1 VTDRPVLHPPADA
14 HGPDHDPGGTITAM
28 SSALLHWPHRRVA
41 TAHCLARVRLV
52 ADDARGE
59 PTRGYVVLSE
69 LRDNPRG
76 LGITT
81 DIPGV
86 VRAVRATLLPA
97 AWPPSALRWYVHH
110 GDFSTYDVAGA
121 DTLTQLFPS
130 WDHDDVV
137 HDDVHDHRLLRPH
150 RAAALQ
156 RFLVLRPVTDELQS
170 WPAPAPRAATE

>member
-1 VTDRPVLHPPADA
+1 MTDRPVLHPPADA
-14 HGPDHDPGGTITAM
+14 RGPDHDPGGTITAM
-28 SSALLHWPHRRVA
+28 SSALLHWPHRRGA

-52 ADDARGE
+52 ADDDRGE

-97 AWPPSALRWYVHH
+97 TWPPSALRWYVHH
-110 GDFSTYDVAGA
+110 GDFSTYDDAGR
-121 DTLTQLFPS
+121 DTLTQLSPR
-130 WDHDDVV
+130 WDDDVV
-137 HDDVHDHRLLRPH
+137 RDDVHDHHLLPPH
-150 RAAALQ
+150 RAAVLH
-156 RFLVLRPVTDELQS
+156 RFLGLRSVTDELQS